1 MRNVIILAVAV
12 LVAAGCGGAKAAKAG
27 SDSAEAWL
35 SSTINGQSVGYSV
48 YRFDQFAGG
57 YRFESN
63 IKMTVAMAGKEQRIE
78 SRSVANTGPDLTLE
92 DFTFTFSSQDRSFA
106 VKGRVIGGDLKFQAP
121 GDKQERSIKLAGPI
135 YPASA
140 LGRLVV
146 VRKLSR
152 DSIYSIPVF
161 DATVMG
167 VVPAEIRVVGREPV
181 SAGGKQYDALKFTT
195 RMARFEMTTWVDD
208 KGVPIAEASPPGIKS
223 ERTTPDQVLKAAPEG
238 KKFDVLMMF
247 RVPVEADIPD
257 GAKVN
262 RLKLEISGVNPKE
275 YDLVGPG
282 QQVLTASPL
291 VVEIKTPAVPS
302 EPLAL
307 PITAEAEYLKP
318 SVSIQSD
325 APEIKAKASEAIGT
339 EKDAVAAAR
348 KLVSW
353 VFTVLEKQP
362 TASFPSALDVLK
374 TMKGDCNEH
383 AVLFAA
389 LARSIGIPTRTA
401 VGLIYM
407 NRAFYY
413 HAWNE
418 VYLGTWIPVDA
429 TFGEFPASALHLKLA
444 EGELSQQAEI
454 LGLVGTIGIKVKEF
468 GLAPAE

>member
-1 MRNVIILAVAV
+1 M
-12 LVAAGCGGAKAAKAG
+12 VAAGCGGAKAAKAG

-35 SSTINGQSVGYSV
+35 SLTINGQKVGYSL
-48 YRFDQFAGG
+48 YRFDQFDGG
-57 YRFESN
+57 YRFESY

-78 SRSVANTGPDLTLE
+78 SRSVANTGPDLTLK

-106 VKGRVIGGDLKFQAP
+106 VKGRVAGGELVFDAP
-121 GDKQERSIKLAGPI
+121 GDKQERSIKLTGPI

-146 VRKLSR
+146 VRKFTK
-152 DSIYSIPVF
+152 DSTYKVPVF
-161 DATVMG
+161 DAAVMG
-167 VVPAEIRVVGREPV
+167 VVPAEVRVIGREKV
-181 SAGGKQYDALKFTT
+181 KAGGKEYDALRFTT
-195 RMARFEMTTWVDD
+195 KMARFEMTTWIDD
-208 KGVPIAEASPPGIKS
+208 KGMSIAEASPPGMKS
-223 ERTTPDQVLKAAPEG
+223 ERTTSDQVLKAEPEG
-238 KKFDVLMMF
+238 RKFDVLMMF

-262 RLKLEISGVNPKE
+262 RLKLEITGVNPKD
-275 YDLVGPG
+275 YDLAGPG

-291 VVEIKTPAVPS
+291 VVEIKTPDVPT

-325 APEIKAKASEAIGT
+325 APEIKAKASEAIGA
-339 EKDAVAAAR
+339 EKDAVVAAR

-353 VFTVLEKQP
+353 VFTVMEKQA

-389 LARSIGIPTRTA
+389 LARSIGIPARTA
-401 VGLIYM
+401 VGLVYM

-418 VYLGTWIPVDA
+418 VYLGAWIPVDA

-468 GLAPAE
+468 GVAAKE